1 MANLSTT
8 KTQSVNFPV
17 GYTEAFTLS
26 NISKIIPYSGGARF
40 TYGERLIT
48 VSETPA
54 QIGALITA
62 DEGVSI
68 TVNGVVEER
77 IILPNGTVF
86 NLAGVESVTNI
97 GGLPRIIYT
106 VDAFTNTIQTQGSSL
121 TLPFE
126 AFVEALS
133 DASFIARNSIVGEEA
148 FPIWINPAAV
158 ASIDGN
164 DYIMISGITIVTAN
178 YPNNYYFANF
188 SGEFVVD
195 GAPLIGLAFEG
206 KIPATLNA
214 TFLELSSDS
223 TPIKTAMNNIGVY
236 YENLN
241 ISYTSGANFTIGLQ
255 NPSSLPL
262 SATATLNGA
271 PVVEDFYLD

>member
-17 GYTEAFTLS
+17 GYTGAFTLS
-26 NISKIIPYSGGARF
+26 NISKIVPYSGGARF
-40 TYGERLIT
+40 TYGDRLIT
-48 VSETPA
+48 VSQTPA
-54 QIGALITA
+54 EIGTLITA

-77 IILPNGTVF
+77 IVLPNGTVF

-106 VDAFTNTIQTQGSSL
+106 TDAFATTIQTQGSSL

-133 DASFIARNSIVGEEA
+133 DASFIPRNSIVGEES

-158 ASIDGN
+158 ASVDGN

-178 YPNNYYFANF
+178 YPNNYYLAQFT
-188 SGEFVVD
+188 GEFVVD
-195 GAPLIGLAFEG
+195 GAPLIELAFEG
-206 KIPATLNA
+206 KIPATLTA
-214 TFLELSSDS
+214 TFLELA
-223 TPIKTAMNNIGVY
+223 TNPTLVKTAMNGIGVY
-236 YENLN
+236 YENLDIN
-241 ISYTSGANFTIGLQ
+241 YSTHSFTIGLQ
-255 NPSSLPL
+255 NPSSLPQT
-262 SATATLNGA
+262 ATAMLNGE
-271 PVVEDFYLD
+271 PVVENFNLD